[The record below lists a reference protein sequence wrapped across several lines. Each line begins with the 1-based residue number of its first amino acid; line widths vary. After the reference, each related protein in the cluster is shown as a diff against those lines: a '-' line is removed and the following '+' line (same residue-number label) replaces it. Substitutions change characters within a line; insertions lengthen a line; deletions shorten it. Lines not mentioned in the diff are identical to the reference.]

1 MPPLSPLIRTV
12 ADADVIVSAVD
23 NAITAKKFARM
34 LCFPVASYT
43 RANRV
48 PNAGHLLVTAA
59 IWDYTT
65 FFYGGGTA
73 VKLGCAAHWISGG
86 SINIGQLD

>member
-1 MPPLSPLIRTV
+1 
-12 ADADVIVSAVD
+12 
-23 NAITAKKFARM
+23 
-34 LCFPVASYT
+34 
-43 RANRV
+43 V

-73 VKLGCAAHWISGG
+73 VKLGFAAHWISGE
-86 SINIGQLD
+86 SIKIGQLD